1 MSFLEAFTPRNA
13 ALIMEETESGMA
25 CRFAFRSKIG
35 PLIINM
41 LHGSF
46 LRELARMMRAADGC
60 DREVRTT
67 EELARRMRA
76 GRAPQA
82 KDLGVPT

>member
-1 MSFLEAFTPRNA
+1 
-13 ALIMEETESGMA
+13 
-25 CRFAFRSKIG
+25 
-35 PLIINM
+35 
-41 LHGSF
+41 
-46 LRELARMMRAADGC
+46 MRAADGC

-82 KDLGVPT
+82 KDLGKDLSPPFPAISELFFIELDKSIGFRDLSRFALS